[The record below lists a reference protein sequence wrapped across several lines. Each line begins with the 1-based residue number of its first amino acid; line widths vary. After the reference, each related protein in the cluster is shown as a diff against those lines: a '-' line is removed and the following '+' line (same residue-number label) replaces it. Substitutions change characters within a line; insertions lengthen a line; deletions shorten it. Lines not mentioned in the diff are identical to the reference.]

1 MTIDELMDGALLQE
15 MVDRKYVRVQAHPA
29 LPHLRIFNYT
39 EHAQFDREWNQVTR
53 QCRGL
58 IVNIHTGKVLAR
70 PFPKFFNHG
79 EPEAAVLDL
88 DVPAHISDKM
98 DGSLGIMYPV
108 SYSSEPP
115 AYAIA
120 TRGSFTSE
128 QAVQANRILLGKY
141 PGFQPPGGITLLYE
155 IVYPQNRIV
164 LDYGDVS
171 DLFLLGGV
179 DIETGIILGPRLIPE
194 WTGPSAEVMSASTLR
209 EALALPMR
217 PNAEGVVVRTGRDM
231 VKLKQ
236 EDYVALHRI
245 ITNTSARVIWEH
257 LAVNAC
263 KDKITEPK
271 QWPKALHIGPERA
284 QQVLAAGE
292 DWQEKMLH
300 GVPDE
305 FYGWFRE
312 TTEQLTKKVE
322 VLRADMDEIFTHFS
336 GLHEGDR
343 KGFALAV
350 QGWAKAQYSG
360 ILFQL
365 LDGRDITANLW
376 TAVYPPAEKPW
387 GQRSEDVS

>member
-1 MTIDELMDGALLQE
+1 MNID
-15 MVDRKYVRVQAHPA
+15 
-29 LPHLRIFNYT
+29 
-39 EHAQFDREWNQVTR
+39 
-53 QCRGL
+53 
-58 IVNIHTGKVLAR
+58 TGEVLAR

-79 EPEAAVLDL
+79 EPEAAVLDM
-88 DVPAHISDKM
+88 DAPAHISDKM
-98 DGSLGIMYPV
+98 DGSLGILYPV
-108 SYSSEPP
+108 SHIPGSP

-128 QAVQANRILLGKY
+128 QAANASMILHDKY
-141 PGFQPPGGITLLYE
+141 PGFQPPDGITLLYE
-155 IVYPQNRIV
+155 IIYPGNRIV
-164 LDYGDVS
+164 LDYGPYVS

-179 DIETGIILGPRLIPE
+179 NIETGSILRPSLLPWPGPV
-194 WTGPSAEVMSASTLR
+194 TEVMSARSLR
-209 EALALPMR
+209 EALALPPR

-263 KDKITEPK
+263 KHLITKPK
-271 QWPKALHIGPERA
+271 DWPKALHIGPERA

-312 TTEQLTKKVE
+312 TTEQLTRKVE
-322 VLRADMDEIFTHFS
+322 VLRADIFEIFTHFN
-336 GLHEGDR
+336 GLHKGDR

-360 ILFQL
+360 MLFNL

-376 TAVYPPAEKPW
+376 TAVYPPAERPW

>member
-1 MTIDELMDGALLQE
+1 M
-15 MVDRKYVRVQAHPA
+15 
-29 LPHLRIFNYT
+29 
-39 EHAQFDREWNQVTR
+39 
-53 QCRGL
+53 
-58 IVNIHTGKVLAR
+58 NIHTGKVLAR

-128 QAVQANRILLGKY
+128 QAVQANRILLGKH
-141 PGFQPPGGITLLYE
+141 PGFQPPDGITLLYE
-155 IVYPQNRIV
+155 IIYPQNRIV

-179 DIETGIILGPRLIPE
+179 EIAGGTILHPALFTGWPGPV
-194 WTGPSAEVMSASTLR
+194 AEVMSARTLR
-209 EALALPMR
+209 EALAMPPR
-217 PNAEGVVVRTGRDM
+217 SNAEGVVVRTGLDM

-236 EDYVALHRI
+236 EDYIALHRI

-263 KDKITEPK
+263 KHLIAKPK
-271 QWPKALHIGPERA
+271 DWPKALHIGPERA
-284 QQVLAAGE
+284 AQVLAAGE
-292 DWQEKMLH
+292 DWMEKMLH

-305 FYGWFRE
+305 FYGWFKE

-322 VLRADMDEIFTHFS
+322 VLQADMNEIFTHFNS
-336 GLHEGDR
+336 LHEGDR